1 MAQFDLYKNPNPA
14 ARKLV
19 PYFVNL
25 QSDHLEHIATRLCAP
40 VKSAKIS
47 SKPIAGLMPEI
58 EIDGAR
64 FFVFMQEIAA
74 IPASL
79 LGQRAASASRYRFQ
93 LIAAVDLLVSGI

>member
-1 MAQFDLYKNPNPA
+1 M
-14 ARKLV
+14 
-19 PYFVNL
+19 PYWVDV

-58 EIDGAR
+58 EIEGER
-64 FFVFMQEIAA
+64 FLVYMQEIAA
-74 IPASL
+74 IPAAV
-79 LGQRAASASRYRFQ
+79 LGQPAASAAHYRFQ

>member
-1 MAQFDLYKNPNPA
+1 MAQFDLHKNPNPL
-14 ARKLV
+14 ARKYA
-19 PYFVNL
+19 PYLVNL

-40 VKSAKIS
+40 VKSARIS

-58 EIDGAR
+58 EIDGKR

-74 IPASL
+74 VPASI
-79 LGQRAASASRYRFQ
+79 LGQRAASAARYRFQ